1 MSLSYL
7 MLVEKFLVYVLDVEI
22 LYSFN
27 EMVISNNF
35 IIAANWI
42 EIFWAFSKCWL

>member
-7 MLVEKFLVYVLDVEI
+7 MLVEKFLVYILDVEI
-22 LYSFN
+22 LYSIN

-35 IIAANWI
+35 IIAAN
-42 EIFWAFSKCWL
+42 